1 MRICLRTPCA
11 RARRRKGLGLAG
23 CSVPGEGLNPVLTF
37 SVQTTDSDKHALLQ
51 RICGLSSPRSHQKTH
66 RRRVHRGPQST
77 GGARACPG
85 CPAGGVDARRSHQRR
100 GAHHS
105 GDLLRRDA
113 AERRQLPGDVQ
124 EDQERTGAQVQGRAM
139 RISREKINKLAHAVA
154 DTLAETDSV
163 DFIEDRN
170 TIRQEARRILEGLMA
185 EEAKIDA
192 AARQKIESQRRT
204 ILEGSQEWDIL
215 YRKYY
220 NEEVKK
226 LGI

>member
-1 MRICLRTPCA
+1 
-11 RARRRKGLGLAG
+11 
-23 CSVPGEGLNPVLTF
+23 
-37 SVQTTDSDKHALLQ
+37 
-51 RICGLSSPRSHQKTH
+51 
-66 RRRVHRGPQST
+66 
-77 GGARACPG
+77 
-85 CPAGGVDARRSHQRR
+85 
-100 GAHHS
+100 
-105 GDLLRRDA
+105 
-113 AERRQLPGDVQ
+113 
-124 EDQERTGAQVQGRAM
+124 M

-170 TIRQEARRILEGLMA
+170 TIRIEARRILEGLMA

-192 AARQKIESQRRT
+192 AARQKIENQRRT